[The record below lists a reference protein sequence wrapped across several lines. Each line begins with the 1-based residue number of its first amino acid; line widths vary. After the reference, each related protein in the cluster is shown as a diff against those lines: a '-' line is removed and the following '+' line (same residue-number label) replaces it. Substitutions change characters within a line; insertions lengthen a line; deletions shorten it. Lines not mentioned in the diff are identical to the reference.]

1 MRPSI
6 VLNTYGVVSSII
18 PNNPRN
24 HQSAPEGAPPPPP
37 PPHLSPP
44 VGDAACRARG
54 RCTRGY
60 VQYIIHSLFKGS
72 ILMLSFWHAERV
84 LKLRLPPLN
93 TPIRSGDCIRQ
104 RAASPS
110 RASRCRKQSQTPS
123 DRGVVTYDS
132 VTPAHA
138 QKSHLSGANTY

>member
-24 HQSAPEGAPPPPP
+24 HQSAPEPVPPPA
-37 PPHLSPP
+37 SPP
-44 VGDAACRARG
+44 VGMPLAARVDAARG
-54 RCTRGY
+54 GLRPVHYTFT
-60 VQYIIHSLFKGS
+60 FKGS

-132 VTPAHA
+132 VTLAHA